1 MEKRGGFSTKIGV
14 LMATVGS
21 AVGLGNIWRFPYETG
36 RNGGAAFL
44 LVYLVCIFIIG
55 FPVVMAEFVIG
66 RRAKANPVGAF
77 KKLAPNTKWHWVGY
91 MGVLAGLLILG
102 YYSVVA
108 GWTMEYIFKAL
119 SLELENKSAA
129 DYTSMFETF
138 TSNPILPIIWTTLV
152 MIMSHLIVKKGI
164 KGGIEKASRIMMPL
178 LFLLMLILAVHS
190 ILLPGSIKG
199 IEFFFNPDF
208 SKLTAE
214 SVLTALGHA
223 FFSLSLGMGCL
234 ITYSSYFK
242 SNIDLPKTAVQV
254 TLIDT
259 LVAVTAGVIIF
270 PTVFAFNMQP
280 EAGPG
285 LVYMVLPNVF
295 QQMPGSFIWSTM
307 FYILLFLAA
316 LTSLMSLHEVVT
328 SYIHERYSIS
338 RLNSSRLV
346 TGLVLFLGVFCSWSF
361 GIMKNVTLL
370 SMNFFEWLEYL
381 TASVLLPLGGM
392 LISIFVAWYL
402 DKKIVFDELS
412 NDGKVKVK
420 GFKIYIF
427 ILRYV
432 APLCIFAVFVTSLV
446 K

>member
-1 MEKRGGFSTKIGV
+1 MEKRGGFATKIGI

-44 LVYLVCIFIIG
+44 LVYLLSIFIIG

-66 RRAKANPVGAF
+66 RKAKANPVGAF

-129 DYTSMFETF
+129 DYKSMFETF
-138 TSNPILPIIWTTLV
+138 TSNPILPIIWTVLV
-152 MIMSHLIVKKGI
+152 MIISHLIVKKGI
-164 KGGIEKASRIMMPL
+164 KGGIEKASKIMMPI

-190 ILLPGSIKG
+190 ILLPGSMKG

-234 ITYSSYFK
+234 ITYASYFK
-242 SNIDLPKTAVQV
+242 SDIDLPKTAAQV
-254 TLIDT
+254 TIIDT
-259 LVAVTAGVIIF
+259 LVSVTAGVIIF
-270 PTVFAFNMQP
+270 PAVFAFNMQP

-346 TGLVLFLGVFCSWSF
+346 TGLVLFLSVFCSWSF

-412 NDGKVKVK
+412 NDGKIKVK

>member
-1 MEKRGGFSTKIGV
+1 MEKRGGFATKIGI

-108 GWTMEYIFKAL
+108 GWTMEYVFKAF
-119 SLELENKSAA
+119 SLELENKSAV

-138 TSNPILPIIWTTLV
+138 TANPIRPIIWTALV
-152 MIMSHLIVKKGI
+152 MLISHLIVKKGI

-178 LFLLMLILAVHS
+178 LFLFMLILAVHS
-190 ILLPGSIKG
+190 ILLPGSMKG
-199 IEFFFNPDF
+199 IEFFLNPDF

-242 SNIDLPKTAVQV
+242 NDINLPKMAAQV

-259 LVAVTAGVIIF
+259 LVSVTAGLIIF
-270 PTVFAFNMQP
+270 PAVFAFNMQP

-316 LTSLMSLHEVVT
+316 LTSLISLHEVVT
-328 SYIHERYSIS
+328 AYIHERYSIS
-338 RLNSSRLV
+338 RLNSSRIV
-346 TGLVLFLGVFCSWSF
+346 SGLVLFLGVFCSWSF
-361 GIMKNVTLL
+361 SIMKNVTFL

-381 TASVLLPLGGM
+381 TASLLLPLGGM

-402 DKKIVFDELS
+402 DKQIVSDELS
-412 NDGKVKVK
+412 NKGSIKVK

-432 APLCIFAVFVTSLV
+432 APLCIFAVFVTSIV

>member
-1 MEKRGGFSTKIGV
+1 MEKRGGFATKIGI

-44 LVYLVCIFIIG
+44 LVYLLSIFIIG

-66 RRAKANPVGAF
+66 RKAKANPVGAF

-129 DYTSMFETF
+129 DYKSMFETF
-138 TSNPILPIIWTTLV
+138 TSNPILPIIWTVLV
-152 MIMSHLIVKKGI
+152 MIISHLIVKKGI
-164 KGGIEKASRIMMPL
+164 KGGIEKASKIMMPI

-190 ILLPGSIKG
+190 ILLPGSMKG

-234 ITYSSYFK
+234 ITYASYFK
-242 SNIDLPKTAVQV
+242 SDIDLPKTAAQV
-254 TLIDT
+254 TIIDT
-259 LVAVTAGVIIF
+259 LVSVTAGVIIF
-270 PTVFAFNMQP
+270 PAVFAFNMQP

-295 QQMPGSFIWSTM
+295 QQMSGSFIWSTM

-316 LTSLMSLHEVVT
+316 LTSLISLHEVVT
-328 SYIHERYSIS
+328 AYIHERYSIS
-338 RLNSSRLV
+338 RSNSSRIV
-346 TGLVLFLGVFCSWSF
+346 TALVLFLGVFCSLSF
-361 GIMKNVTLL
+361 GLMKNATLF

-402 DKKIVFDELS
+402 DKKIVSGELS

-432 APLCIFAVFVTSLV
+432 APLCIFAVFVTSII

>member
-1 MEKRGGFSTKIGV
+1 
-14 LMATVGS
+14 
-21 AVGLGNIWRFPYETG
+21 
-36 RNGGAAFL
+36 
-44 LVYLVCIFIIG
+44 
-55 FPVVMAEFVIG
+55 MAEFVIG
-66 RRAKANPVGAF
+66 RKAKANPVGAF

-129 DYTSMFETF
+129 DYKSMFETF
-138 TSNPILPIIWTTLV
+138 TSNPILPIIWTVLV
-152 MIMSHLIVKKGI
+152 MIISHLIVKKGI
-164 KGGIEKASRIMMPL
+164 KGGIEKASKIMMPI

-190 ILLPGSIKG
+190 ILLPGSMKG

-234 ITYSSYFK
+234 ITYASYFK
-242 SNIDLPKTAVQV
+242 SDIDLPKTAAQV
-254 TLIDT
+254 TIIDT
-259 LVAVTAGVIIF
+259 LVSVTAGVIIF
-270 PTVFAFNMQP
+270 PAVFAFNMQP

-346 TGLVLFLGVFCSWSF
+346 TGLVLFLSVFCSWSF

-370 SMNFFEWLEYL
+370 SRNFFEWLEYL

-412 NDGKVKVK
+412 NDGKIKVK

>member
-1 MEKRGGFSTKIGV
+1 MEKRGGFATKIGI

-44 LVYLVCIFIIG
+44 LVYLLSIFIIG

-66 RRAKANPVGAF
+66 RKAKANPVGAF

-129 DYTSMFETF
+129 DYKSMFETF
-138 TSNPILPIIWTTLV
+138 TSNPILPIIWTVLV
-152 MIMSHLIVKKGI
+152 MIISHLIVKKGI
-164 KGGIEKASRIMMPL
+164 KGGIEKASKIMMPI

-190 ILLPGSIKG
+190 ILLPGSMKG

-234 ITYSSYFK
+234 ITYASYFK
-242 SNIDLPKTAVQV
+242 SDIDLPKTAAQV
-254 TLIDT
+254 TIIDT
-259 LVAVTAGVIIF
+259 LVSVTAGVIIF
-270 PTVFAFNMQP
+270 PAVFAFNMQP

-295 QQMPGSFIWSTM
+295 QQMSGSFIWSTM

-316 LTSLMSLHEVVT
+316 LTSLISLHEVVT
-328 SYIHERYSIS
+328 AYIHERYSIS
-338 RLNSSRLV
+338 RSNSSRIV
-346 TGLVLFLGVFCSWSF
+346 TALVLFLGVFCSLSF
-361 GIMKNVTLL
+361 GLMKNATLF

-412 NDGKVKVK
+412 NDGKIKVK

>member
-1 MEKRGGFSTKIGV
+1 
-14 LMATVGS
+14 
-21 AVGLGNIWRFPYETG
+21 
-36 RNGGAAFL
+36 
-44 LVYLVCIFIIG
+44 
-55 FPVVMAEFVIG
+55 
-66 RRAKANPVGAF
+66 
-77 KKLAPNTKWHWVGY
+77 
-91 MGVLAGLLILG
+91 
-102 YYSVVA
+102 
-108 GWTMEYIFKAL
+108 
-119 SLELENKSAA
+119 
-129 DYTSMFETF
+129 
-138 TSNPILPIIWTTLV
+138 V
-152 MIMSHLIVKKGI
+152 MIISHLIVKKGI
-164 KGGIEKASRIMMPL
+164 KGGIEKASKIMMPI

-190 ILLPGSIKG
+190 ILLPGSMKG

-234 ITYSSYFK
+234 ITYASYFK
-242 SNIDLPKTAVQV
+242 SDIDLPKTAAQV
-254 TLIDT
+254 TIIDT
-259 LVAVTAGVIIF
+259 LVSVTAGVIIF
-270 PTVFAFNMQP
+270 PAVFAFNMQP

-295 QQMPGSFIWSTM
+295 QQMSGSFIWSTM

-316 LTSLMSLHEVVT
+316 LTSLISLHEVVT
-328 SYIHERYSIS
+328 AYIHERYSIS
-338 RLNSSRLV
+338 RSNSSRIV
-346 TGLVLFLGVFCSWSF
+346 TALVLFLGVFCSLSF
-361 GIMKNVTLL
+361 GLMKNATLF

-402 DKKIVFDELS
+402 DKKIVSDELS

-432 APLCIFAVFVTSLV
+432 APLCIFAVFVTSII

>member
-1 MEKRGGFSTKIGV
+1 LS
-14 LMATVGS
+14 
-21 AVGLGNIWRFPYETG
+21 
-36 RNGGAAFL
+36 
-44 LVYLVCIFIIG
+44 IFIIG

-66 RRAKANPVGAF
+66 RKAKANPVGAF

-129 DYTSMFETF
+129 DYKSMFETF
-138 TSNPILPIIWTTLV
+138 TSNPILPIIWTVLV
-152 MIMSHLIVKKGI
+152 MIISHLIVKKGI
-164 KGGIEKASRIMMPL
+164 KGGIEKASKIMMPI

-190 ILLPGSIKG
+190 ILLPGSMKG

-234 ITYSSYFK
+234 ITYASYFK
-242 SNIDLPKTAVQV
+242 SDIDLPKTAAQV
-254 TLIDT
+254 TIIDT
-259 LVAVTAGVIIF
+259 LVSVTAGVIIF
-270 PTVFAFNMQP
+270 PAVFAFNMQP

-295 QQMPGSFIWSTM
+295 QQMSGSFIWSTM

-316 LTSLMSLHEVVT
+316 LTSLISLHEVVT
-328 SYIHERYSIS
+328 AYIHERYSIS
-338 RLNSSRLV
+338 RSNSSRIV
-346 TGLVLFLGVFCSWSF
+346 TALVLFLGVFCSLSF
-361 GIMKNVTLL
+361 GLMKNATLF

-402 DKKIVFDELS
+402 DKKIVSGELS

-432 APLCIFAVFVTSLV
+432 APLCIFAVFVTSII

>member
-1 MEKRGGFSTKIGV
+1 MEKRGGFATKIGI

-44 LVYLVCIFIIG
+44 LVYLLSIFIIG

-66 RRAKANPVGAF
+66 RKAKANPVGAF
-77 KKLAPNTKWHWVGY
+77 KKLAPNAKWHWVGY

-108 GWTMEYIFKAL
+108 GWTMEYVFKAL
-119 SLELENKSAA
+119 RFELENKSAA
-129 DYTSMFETF
+129 DYKSMFETF
-138 TSNPILPIIWTTLV
+138 TSNPILPIIWTVLV
-152 MIMSHLIVKKGI
+152 MIISHLIVKKGI
-164 KGGIEKASRIMMPL
+164 KGGIEKASKIMMPI

-190 ILLPGSIKG
+190 ILLPGSMKG

-234 ITYSSYFK
+234 ITYASYFK
-242 SNIDLPKTAVQV
+242 SDIDLPKTAAQV
-254 TLIDT
+254 TIIDT
-259 LVAVTAGVIIF
+259 LVSVTAGVIIF
-270 PTVFAFNMQP
+270 PAVFAFNMQP

-295 QQMPGSFIWSTM
+295 QQMSGSFIWSTM

-316 LTSLMSLHEVVT
+316 LTSLISLHEVVT
-328 SYIHERYSIS
+328 AYIHERYSIS
-338 RLNSSRLV
+338 RSNSSRIV
-346 TGLVLFLGVFCSWSF
+346 TALVLFLGVFCSLSF
-361 GIMKNVTLL
+361 GLMKNATLF

-402 DKKIVFDELS
+402 DKKIVSDELS

-432 APLCIFAVFVTSLV
+432 APLCIFAVFVTSII

>member
-270 PTVFAFNMQP
+270 PAVFAFNMQP